1 MKPKSKRD
9 YVPFGH
15 KLMITYCVFIIIPVL
30 LAAYMAN
37 MIFVE
42 SAQENARE
50 NYRSMLSQV
59 KDNINYR
66 MDDVAN
72 VSSMLYFDTRLA
84 LHLRQ
89 SKGGYES
96 YASMTEYVLP
106 RIQSTLDAAHNK
118 MHLTVFMHNETL
130 PEIYHAY
137 PGGNALSGMG
147 SVYDFYH
154 IDRLHG
160 KPWYETF
167 PAEQYGAT
175 MEWRQVERDAAL
187 GQISLLRR
195 LIEPNDPF
203 ELKEIG
209 FLRITTRISDL
220 FESLEAGRLAEGSS
234 MMIVDEQG
242 VIVTSSG
249 GTVLQP
255 GQPLDQRSLDDYM
268 VVEENLNRLN
278 WKLIGLLPGDITE
291 AATRQV
297 TGWTILIG
305 LLCYL
310 IFAMAGLYISRSFA
324 RKVSKIVAVLDA
336 FREGD
341 FHKRIQFK
349 GRDEFTRISLALNDM
364 GHNIQELIEEVYLSN
379 IRKKEAELESLQAQ
393 INPHFLYN
401 TLSSISRLAKFG
413 EVDRLHRMVLDLAK
427 FYRLSLNEGRTVIP
441 IKHELEQIEAYMSIQ
456 KTKFGDG
463 MTVWYEIDPDI
474 MGYET
479 IKLILQ
485 PFVENV
491 LEHAWYGD
499 RINIRIT
506 GAAME
511 ERIVF
516 QVIDDGLGMHP
527 DTLRQLL
534 GPPGNV
540 SIGYGIGNVDQRIK
554 LHYGQQYGVHIT
566 SRLGAGTTVEITIPK
581 RVSAGQ
587 P

>member
-1 MKPKSKRD
+1 MKPKNRRE

-15 KLMITYCVFIIIPVL
+15 KLMITYCVFIVIPVL

-37 MIFVE
+37 KIFVE
-42 SAQENARE
+42 SARENARE
-50 NYRSMLSQV
+50 NYQGTLSQV

-66 MDDVAN
+66 LDDVAN
-72 VSSMLYFDTRLA
+72 VSSMLYFDSRLA
-84 LHLRQ
+84 IHLRQ

-106 RIQSTLDAAHNK
+106 RIQSTLEAAHNK
-118 MHLTVFMHNETL
+118 MHLTVYMHNEKL

-154 IDRLHG
+154 IDRIRG
-160 KPWYETF
+160 KSWYEAF
-167 PAEQYGAT
+167 PSEQYGAT
-175 MEWRQVERDAAL
+175 VEWRQVERDAAL

-203 ELKEIG
+203 RLKEIG
-209 FLRITTRISDL
+209 FLRITIRISDL
-220 FESLEAGRLAEGSS
+220 FESLEAGQLAEGSS
-234 MMIVDEQG
+234 IMIVDEQG
-242 VIVTSSG
+242 MIVTSSG

-255 GQPLDQRSLDDYM
+255 GQPFYERSLDDYM
-268 VVEENLNRLN
+268 IIEEDLTRLN
-278 WKLIGLLPGDITE
+278 WRLIGLLPDDITR

-297 TGWTILIG
+297 TAWTILISM
-305 LLCYL
+305 LCYF

-341 FHKRIQFK
+341 FHKRIHFK

-441 IKHELEQIEAYMSIQ
+441 IKHELEQIEAYMNIQ
-456 KTKFGDG
+456 KTKFGEG
-463 MTVWYEIDPDI
+463 MTVWYAIDPNI
-474 MGYET
+474 LGYET

-506 GAAME
+506 GAVRE
-511 ERIVF
+511 GCVVF

-534 GPPGNV
+534 GPPGTV
-540 SIGYGIGNVDQRIK
+540 PIGYGISNVDQRIK
-554 LHYGQQYGVHIT
+554 LHYGRQYGVQII
-566 SRLGAGTTVEITIPK
+566 SRLGAGTTAEITIPL
-581 RVSAGQ
+581 RGPGVQ